1 MDEMNQI
8 PAAEV
13 LAPEGVPAGTM
24 PQTAVYPQTQKR
36 VFDLL
41 PHDPVFAWIMLP
53 LGFLFTRY
61 VIFRADGF
69 FTTGFY
75 LLLFLCSG
83 IYLKKAGCKITL
95 PHRILGVLLCAFS
108 TVFSITASPLLHGL
122 CFVFVTA
129 LFIWRTHAAAAGTG
143 FVTRFLPFDLAES
156 AFREPGRNIGAGPQ
170 AISYSVRKSPSA
182 GTVKNILLGL
192 LITVPLTA
200 VVAALLAKADS
211 GIQNM
216 LRSMTDMVSENM
228 VRSITEL
235 AFGIPAGICLFAV
248 LYSAVQRRKRPY
260 PMPSEAFYEELLGR
274 TRKIPNAGLYAGVT
288 PICLLYL
295 AYVVSQTSYFL
306 SAFAGKLPSD
316 MIYSEYA
323 RRGFFEL
330 CAIAVINLVVI
341 LVLTGCAK
349 KGGSTRPKLLT
360 GYAVV
365 LCLFTLFIIAT
376 ALAKM
381 LLYIKAYG
389 LTALRL
395 YTAWFMVLL
404 AVVFFVLMLRQ
415 FIRKLPTAAIL
426 SVSFTVLFGLL
437 CFAGPEARIAE
448 YNIARY
454 ESGTLKDLD
463 VQMLCEL
470 SEDAYTV
477 MAKHPDT
484 LKRAGQWEYFR
495 EKAEN
500 RTDRYRIQ
508 KDRSWNLPAQIL
520 IQQIHTDTGKGVTA
534 S

>member
-1 MDEMNQI
+1 
-8 PAAEV
+8 
-13 LAPEGVPAGTM
+13 
-24 PQTAVYPQTQKR
+24 
-36 VFDLL
+36 
-41 PHDPVFAWIMLP
+41 
-53 LGFLFTRY
+53 
-61 VIFRADGF
+61 
-69 FTTGFY
+69 
-75 LLLFLCSG
+75 
-83 IYLKKAGCKITL
+83 
-95 PHRILGVLLCAFS
+95 
-108 TVFSITASPLLHGL
+108 
-122 CFVFVTA
+122 
-129 LFIWRTHAAAAGTG
+129 
-143 FVTRFLPFDLAES
+143 
-156 AFREPGRNIGAGPQ
+156 
-170 AISYSVRKSPSA
+170 
-182 GTVKNILLGL
+182 
-192 LITVPLTA
+192 
-200 VVAALLAKADS
+200 
-211 GIQNM
+211 
-216 LRSMTDMVSENM
+216 
-228 VRSITEL
+228 
-235 AFGIPAGICLFAV
+235 
-248 LYSAVQRRKRPY
+248 
-260 PMPSEAFYEELLGR
+260 
-274 TRKIPNAGLYAGVT
+274 
-288 PICLLYL
+288 
-295 AYVVSQTSYFL
+295 
-306 SAFAGKLPSD
+306 

-330 CAIAVINLVVI
+330 CAIAVINLIVI

-404 AVVFFVLMLRQ
+404 AAVFFVLMLRQ
-415 FIRKLPTAAIL
+415 FVRKLPTAAIL
-426 SVSFTVLFGLL
+426 SVAFTVLFGLL
-437 CFAGPEARIAE
+437 CFAKPETRIAE

-454 ESGTLKDLD
+454 ENGTLKDLD

-484 LKRAGQWEYFR
+484 LEHAGQWEYFR